1 MSTKQEQAMHRV
13 LGKIIVT
20 IDPTLSLRTKFGE
33 IKQASFAGAPVGVL
47 KLVAEYVI
55 TRQLMTKI
63 IDEICE
69 GVRTVFKDK
78 DLLHKM
84 VTESFHYNSIDEW
97 LADLET
103 ILPEEGT

>member
-1 MSTKQEQAMHRV
+1 MATEQEQAMHRV
-13 LGKIIVT
+13 LGKTVVT
-20 IDPTLSLRTKFGE
+20 IDPTISFRTKFGE
-33 IKQASFAGAPVGVL
+33 IKQAGFAGAPVGVL

-55 TRQLMTKI
+55 TRQLKTKI

-69 GVRTVFKDK
+69 GVRNVFKDK
-78 DLLHKM
+78 ELLEKM

-103 ILPEEGT
+103 ILPEET